1 MNGSGGADSAT
12 SLPRPLT
19 SLIGRDRDIQRVRAL
34 IQPEQARLVT
44 LAGPGGVGKTRLA
57 LQVAASM
64 HQDFTHGAYFVS
76 LAPISDPD
84 LILPTVAQTLGVREV
99 TGEPILRSLCS
110 ALRDKHLLFILDNF
124 E

>member
-1 MNGSGGADSAT
+1 MDGSRDAESAA

-19 SLIGRDRDIQRVRAL
+19 SLIGRDRDIQRIRTL

-44 LAGPGGVGKTRLA
+44 LTGPGGVGKTRLA

-64 HQDFTHGAYFVS
+64 HQDFAHGAYFVS

-84 LILPTVAQTLGVREV
+84 FVLPTVAQTLGVREV
-99 TGEPILRSLCS
+99 TAEPILRSLCS
-110 ALRDKHLLFILDNF
+110 ALSDKHLLLILDNF
-124 E
+124 